1 MPGLTAAEL
10 AAHVGV
16 TEEHVEEL
24 REAGVL
30 AAAGDPGAPYELED
44 TNRIALADS
53 LVASGFPLEDIRAA
67 VADGRLMFGF
77 VGDLFTEAVDYV
89 PGTTMGEFVAASGVP
104 MDLVRHVHTRFG
116 LPQPADDDPIRADE
130 ARFMPIAAMALG
142 AGFED
147 AALAHFSRVMGENLR
162 RLAEAQVHFYTESIV
177 GGMIENGVAPLRAW
191 ELSTVMGKEMRPMF
205 RELLLWVYE
214 RHQEAYILEDV
225 IEHMEDALRGQTPS
239 RERVR
244 DQAIAFLD
252 LSGYTRLTE
261 ERGDRVAAELAATLA
276 DLVQDASRPYGGRP
290 VKLLGDGVMFHFPGA
305 ASAVRCALELVERA
319 PAEGLPPA
327 HVGVNVG
334 PVVVRDGDYF
344 GRTVNV
350 AARVADRAGPHEV
363 FVTEEVAA
371 SAEGSARFT
380 PVGEYEL
387 KGLAGPLTLLR
398 AERRGGRSRPRSV

>member
-10 AAHVGV
+10 AARVGV
-16 TEEHVEEL
+16 TAEHVEEL
-24 REAGVL
+24 RAAGVL
-30 AAAGDPGAPYELED
+30 AAAGDPDAPYELED
-44 TNRIALADS
+44 TNRVVLADS
-53 LVASGFPLEDIRAA
+53 LVASGFPLADIAAA
-67 VADGRLMFGF
+67 VEDGRLTFGF
-77 VGDLFTEAVDYV
+77 VGDLFTEPVDYV
-89 PGTTMGEFVAASGVP
+89 PGTTMAEFVAANGVP
-104 MDLVRHVHTRFG
+104 MELVRQVHTRFG
-116 LPQPADDDPIRADE
+116 LPQPAEDDPIRADE
-130 ARFMPIAAMALG
+130 AKYMPLAAMALG

-162 RLAEAQVHFYTESIV
+162 RLAEAQVHFYTSSIV

-191 ELSTVMGKEMRPMF
+191 ELSTVMGREMRPMF

-225 IEHMEDALRGQTPS
+225 VEHMENALRGQTPS

-252 LSGYTRLTE
+252 LSGFTRLTE
-261 ERGDRVAAELAATLA
+261 ERGDQAAAELAATLA
-276 DLVQDASRPYGGRP
+276 DLVQDASTPHGGLP

-305 ASAVRCALELVERA
+305 GAAVECALELVERA

-327 HVGVNVG
+327 HVGVSVG

-350 AARVADRAGPHEV
+350 AARVADKAGPHEV
-363 FVTEEVAA
+363 FVTDEVVA
-371 SAEGSARFT
+371 SAAGAARFSS
-380 PVGEYEL
+380 VGDFEL
-387 KGLAGPLTLLR
+387 KGIAGALTLHR
-398 AERRGGRSRPRSV
+398 AERPEF